1 VLQLPEEAQ
10 KQITLVELGR
20 LIQMQFKGY
29 LLASG
34 AAAAAMMGATAH
46 AQTRSGTTAA
56 STNTIEELV
65 VTAQKREQNLQ
76 DVPVAVS
83 AFTSEKRDLIGVNT
97 ITDLT
102 NFTPGLE
109 YNAQNDRNTLRG
121 VGRNTNVHAADGS
134 VAQYS
139 DGIYTSSTTEAGKTP
154 LFVDRLEILRGP
166 QGTLYGRNSIGGA
179 INIISKRPTEDFYG
193 EVRAQYQNYNQ
204 SILEGAVSGPTS
216 IPGVQFRFG
225 ANWDKQTKGWF
236 KNTVPGQ
243 PDEGNI
249 IDTKYVEGQLKFHF
263 NDNFDGWMKL
273 AWQDWH
279 NGGGGPG
286 SRNTWQP
293 APFPAFQTPTGI
305 ALTPGY
311 PCLTGTANP
320 TGITN
325 IITAGGMPLS
335 AACTNAA
342 VSDPRK
348 ITTDV
353 PYQVKLT
360 GTMIFASEWNY
371 HFTGFDLKY
380 VAGGT
385 HYNYAL
391 TGPTPVDQAPITQ
404 FQLPRVLPTGPLPP
418 SISTGPVVNPRYAF
432 NYHEALNW
440 ISHEINISSTDKGP
454 VQWIGGLYYYDEDY
468 VQPVYT
474 TLQDAQGLGINLTN
488 AVCPFTGGICPALPG
503 NNRLYDDR
511 PSLNTKSKAAFGQV
525 DWQFTPQFK
534 VTAGLRYT
542 EDHKKGQESLRLIC
556 YDLVACGVAPELLGS
571 NFHLELTQL
580 PSVISGYL
588 PGQPGAPGVAPGV
601 SSLTTVDPAT
611 GFATR
616 HYDNK
621 WSATTGTFGL
631 QWDPEPGTMAYF
643 NYSRG
648 YKAGGFRIGI
658 DTTIQAFPN
667 TNPEHLDA
675 FEIGL
680 KKDFGRTL
688 QVNAA
693 LFYYDYKN
701 DQIPLTV
708 TQTAGGL
715 GQTQNIFYNV
725 PAAKSQGFELES
737 IWQPI
742 NHLQILFNYSYLDA
756 RVTKGDGVVD
766 PADPA
771 ALALGAKPDVTFA
784 QCNAS
789 PTLCTADL
797 FTGAPATNALGQT
810 TSPGAYIQQ
819 TPGGPFVPI
828 ASVLGA
834 GVGGF
839 QRPQSIVGSHL
850 PNAPKNKVA
859 VNVNYTYEMS
869 TGSLIGSVS
878 YIWRDKQ
885 FGSLFDRSFWQSP
898 SYDQWDA
905 RLTYK
910 DKDNKY
916 TIIAFVKNIFDDLG
930 YEGGPGA
937 ARRSGLIPAY
947 VLGATCQV
955 GCNANTPVPVLTP
968 GNAGLGSVASGF
980 LLTPPRTYGIELQ
993 YRF

>member
-1 VLQLPEEAQ
+1 
-10 KQITLVELGR
+10 
-20 LIQMQFKGY
+20 MHFKGY

-34 AAAAAMMGATAH
+34 AVMAAMVGATAQ

-56 STNTIEELV
+56 ASNTIEELV
-65 VTAQKREQNLQ
+65 VTAQKREQSLQ

-121 VGRNTNVHAADGS
+121 IGRNTNVHAADGS

-154 LFVDRLEILRGP
+154 LFVDRIEVLRGP

-179 INIISKRPTEDFYG
+179 INIISKRPTEDWYG
-193 EVRAQYQNYNQ
+193 EVRAQYQNYNL
-204 SILEGAVSGPTS
+204 SILEGAVSGPTA
-216 IPGVQFRFG
+216 IPGVEFRAGF
-225 ANWDKQTKGWF
+225 NWTKQRDGWF
-236 KNTVPGQ
+236 KNNVPGF

-249 IDTKYVEGQLKFHF
+249 IDTKYVEGQLKLKF

-279 NGGGGPG
+279 NDGGGPG
-286 SRNTWQP
+286 SRNTWTN
-293 APFPAFQTPTGI
+293 APFPFYQTPTGI

-311 PCLTGTANP
+311 PCLATQGFN

-325 IITAGGMPLS
+325 IITPGGMPLS
-335 AACTNAA
+335 AACTNSAFNN
-342 VSDPRK
+342 PRK
-348 ITTDV
+348 ITDDT

-371 HFTGFDLKY
+371 HFPTFDVKY
-380 VAGGT
+380 IAGGT

-391 TGPTPVDQAPITQ
+391 TGPTPVDQAPIAS
-404 FQLPRVLPTGPLPP
+404 FQLPRVLPAGTAGPATLVIPGG
-418 SISTGPVVNPRYAF
+418 GPVVSPRYVF

-440 ISHEINISSTDKGP
+440 ISHEINVASTDKGP
-454 VQWIGGLYYYDEDY
+454 LQWIGGLYYYDEDY

-474 TLQDAQGLGINLTN
+474 TLNDQPNLGINLSN
-488 AVCPFTGGICPALPG
+488 AVCAFTGGVCPALPG

-511 PSLNTKSKAAFGQV
+511 PSLNTKSKAVFGQV
-525 DWQFTPQFK
+525 DYSFAEHFK
-534 VTAGLRYT
+534 ATFGLRYT
-542 EDHKKGQESLRLIC
+542 DDHKKGQESLRLIC
-556 YDLVACGVAPELLGS
+556 FDLLACGVAPELLGA

-580 PSVISGYL
+580 PTVLSGFTPGSPGS
-588 PGQPGAPGVAPGV
+588 PGQDPGV

-616 HYDNK
+616 HYDNH
-621 WSATTGTFGL
+621 WSATTGTFIF
-631 QWDPEPGTMAYF
+631 QWTPDPTTNAYF

-648 YKAGGFRIGI
+648 YKSGAFRIGI
-658 DTTIQAFPN
+658 DTTIQGFPSSA
-667 TNPEHLDA
+667 PEHMNA
-675 FEIGL
+675 FEVGL

-688 QVNAA
+688 QVNTAA
-693 LFYYDYKN
+693 FYYDYEN

-708 TQTAGGL
+708 AQTSGGL
-715 GQTQNIFYNV
+715 GQTQNIFFNV
-725 PAAKSQGFELES
+725 PKARSVGFELES

-742 NHLQILFNYSYLDA
+742 DHLQVLFNYSYTDA
-756 RVTKGDGVVD
+756 HVTKSIGVID

-771 ALALGAKPDVTFA
+771 ALAPGAKPLITFA
-784 QCNAS
+784 QCQAA
-789 PTLCTADL
+789 PTSCTADV
-797 FTGAPATNALGQT
+797 FTGPAALIQT
-810 TSPGAYIQQ
+810 TV
-819 TPGGPFVPI
+819 GGPFVPI
-828 ASVLGA
+828 SSVIGA
-834 GVGGF
+834 GNGGF
-839 QRPQSIVGSHL
+839 QRPQSIVGNQL
-850 PNAPKNKVA
+850 PNSPKNKVA
-859 VNVNYTYEMS
+859 VNVNYTWEFEPGS
-869 TGSLIGSVS
+869 ITGSVN
-878 YIWRDKQ
+878 YVWRDKQ
-885 FGSLFDRSFWQSP
+885 FGSLFDRSYYMAP

-905 RLTYK
+905 RVSYK

-916 TIIAFVKNIFDDLG
+916 TVIAFIKNIFNDLG
-930 YEGGPGA
+930 YEGGSGA
-937 ARRSGLIPAY
+937 SRRSGLIPGY
-947 VLGATCQV
+947 VLGQTGATTALA
-955 GCNANTPVPVLTP
+955 GIPVIVPGTP
-968 GNAGLGSVASGF
+968 GQGGVAQSF